1 MPIEEA
7 CAAVLQILGVVESGL
22 GGKTVLPV
30 LRIVKCLF
38 GLYVGFDGPGV
49 SRMEGVCWVEG
60 VSRMGGVEGV
70 A

>member
-1 MPIEEA
+1 MPVEEA

-38 GLYVGFDGPGV
+38 GLYVGLDGPGE
-49 SRMEGVCWVEG
+49 SGM
-60 VSRMGGVEGV
+60 
-70 A
+70 

>member
-1 MPIEEA
+1 MPVEEA

-38 GLYVGFDGPGV
+38 GLYVGLDGPGV
-49 SRMEGVCWVEG
+49 SGMEGVRRVEG
-60 VSRMGGVEGV
+60 VSRMGRVEGV

>member
-7 CAAVLQILGVVESGL
+7 CAAVLQIFWVVESCL

-49 SRMEGVCWVEG
+49 SGMEVVCGVEGVSGMGRMEGV
-60 VSRMGGVEGV
+60 